1 MSGHIDPITKK
12 KVHDSET
19 RARIAAA
26 RDHYL
31 TRASRRTK
39 GQSRAD
45 RTIYDQYGLR
55 MPGSFTLQLR
65 RVEG

>member
-26 RDHYL
+26 REHYL

-39 GQSRAD
+39 GQSRSD
-45 RTIYDQYGLR
+45 VTVYDQDGMR
-55 MPGSFTLQLR
+55 RPGSFTLQLR
-65 RVEG
+65 RVKG